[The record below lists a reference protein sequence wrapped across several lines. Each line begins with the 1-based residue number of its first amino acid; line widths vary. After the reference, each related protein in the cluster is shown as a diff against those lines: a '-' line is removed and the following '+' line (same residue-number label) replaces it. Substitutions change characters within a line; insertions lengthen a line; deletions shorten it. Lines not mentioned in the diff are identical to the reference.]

1 MARRAEV
8 QEYLQKMASR
18 RMAGAALLIGAVL
31 SMTTGYFTSHS
42 GTSVIKARLQS
53 TDLDLKYEKNLK
65 DEKGRALPAAYLGGK
80 KFDLTTTKRNQVLL
94 IELTQSPGPGT
105 SNRTRNPTVEVLET
119 AKDEKTGQTG
129 EKPVYAAMPD
139 DPFVVE
145 DGSGSNLSF
154 RFHMTVK
161 EPKKYGLL
169 LRISDDIPP
178 SGRQAQ
184 WGLLDLS
191 VKAVR
196 ASALP
201 FYWGGAIMFLIGM
214 VCTWLGR
221 V

>member
-1 MARRAEV
+1 M
-8 QEYLQKMASR
+8 
-18 RMAGAALLIGAVL
+18 LIGAVL

-42 GTSVIKARLQS
+42 GTSLLKERIES
-53 TDLDLKYEKNLK
+53 TDFDLKHEKSPK
-65 DEKGRALPAAYLGGK
+65 DAKGRALPPAWLGGK
-80 KFDLTTTKRNQVLL
+80 KFDLETTKPNQVLL
-94 IELTQSPGPGT
+94 VELTQSPGPAT
-105 SNRTRNPTVEVLET
+105 VNRTRNPTVEVLET
-119 AKDEKTGQTG
+119 GTDEKTGKTG

-139 DPFVVE
+139 EPFVVE

-161 EPKKYGLL
+161 EPKTYGLL
-169 LRISDDIPP
+169 LRVSDD
-178 SGRQAQ
+178 QAQ
-184 WGLLDLS
+184 WGPLDLS

-196 ASALP
+196 GALP

>member
-31 SMTTGYFTSHS
+31 SVTTGYFTSHS
-42 GTSVIKARLQS
+42 GTLVLKEQLQS
-53 TDLDLKYEKNLK
+53 VDFDLKYEKSPK
-65 DEKGRALPAAYLGGK
+65 DAKGRVLPSAYLGGK
-80 KFDLTTTKRNQVLL
+80 KFDLETTKPNQVLL
-94 IELTQSPGPGT
+94 VELTQSPGPGT
-105 SNRTRNPTVEVLET
+105 INRTRNPTVEVLET
-119 AKDEKTGQTG
+119 GTDEKTGQTG
-129 EKPVYAAMPD
+129 EKPVYAAMPNE
-139 DPFVVE
+139 PFVVE

-169 LRISDDIPP
+169 LRVSDD
-178 SGRQAQ
+178 QAQ
-184 WGLLDLS
+184 WGPLDLS

-196 ASALP
+196 GSALP
-201 FYWGGAIMFLIGM
+201 FYGGGAIMFLIGM